1 MEILLG
7 IAISLLALILLA
19 KLQERSKAKKK
30 ERSRREYLIAKAATL
45 EPIQR
50 KVALLDLSA
59 VTTKLKEKERWSTG
73 RLQKAEL
80 EYRQLLVL
88 FGKYPGE
95 TFAPFSEDCDLVW
108 HYHIQHTAK
117 YQADCEYLFGRF
129 VHHNPEL
136 KLTPG
141 AQEKADARSREL
153 RKQEF
158 GSSSSSNGSCGN
170 LIVLADT
177 PTASPVTSP
186 ASISSCGGSS
196 SGSSSSCGGGGS
208 ASSCGG
214 GSSCGSSCGGGGC
227 GGGGCGGS

>member
-1 MEILLG
+1 MTILLSIVIG
-7 IAISLLALILLA
+7 LLALILLV
-19 KLQERSKAKKK
+19 KLIARSNRKRK
-30 ERSRREYLIAKAATL
+30 ERDRRDYLIGRAATL

-50 KVALLDLSA
+50 KVTLLDLSPI
-59 VTTKLKEKERWSTG
+59 TSKLKAKERWG
-73 RLQKAEL
+73 QKRLQKAEL

-129 VHHNPEL
+129 IHHNPEL
-136 KLTPG
+136 TLTPG
-141 AQEKADARSREL
+141 AQEKADERSREL

-158 GSSSSSNGSCGN
+158 GDSSSTSSSCGN
-170 LIVLADT
+170 LIVLPDT
-177 PTASPVTSP
+177 TSP
-186 ASISSCGGSS
+186 LFSSSSSSGCGGSS
-196 SGSSSSCGGGGS
+196 SSSSSSCGGGGS
-208 ASSCGG
+208 A
-214 GSSCGSSCGGGGC
+214 SSCGSSCGGGGC